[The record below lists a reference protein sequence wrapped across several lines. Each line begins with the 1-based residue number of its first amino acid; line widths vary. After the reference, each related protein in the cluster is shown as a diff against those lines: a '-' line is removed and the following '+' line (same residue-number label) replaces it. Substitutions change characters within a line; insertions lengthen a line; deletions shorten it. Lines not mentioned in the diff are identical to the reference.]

1 MAKSHKIEIGAR
13 NVLESV
19 PEPKFHGDF
28 EYVLRLDSRIREH
41 REVLTLPRA
50 AVSGSRI
57 LIFRAGTGSD
67 F

>member
-13 NVLESV
+13 NVLKSV

-28 EYVLRLDSRIREH
+28 EYVLRLDSRLREH
-41 REVLTLPRA
+41 TEILTSLCA
-50 AVSGSRI
+50 TVSGSRI
-57 LIFRAGTGSD
+57 RIFLAGTGSD